1 MIRIGTKALGLLV
14 AGTIFGGIALSAA
27 LGLWKTQGS
36 KEPAAIRSGE
46 FAGLPSPSD
55 IRGSYTWADVG
66 KAFDIPPASLV
77 LAFGAGSEAEKA
89 NSLEAKYGEAALPP
103 GAEIG
108 TDSVRLFV
116 ALYTGLPH
124 EPEADTILPMA
135 AIEVLRAEAKGD
147 RALVEAAAL
156 RAYAPGAPAPA
167 AGSASAAAQA
177 APPAS
182 PAPASSA
189 APAAAAK
196 PATAPAAPT
205 PNAPAAAAPASSAA
219 PAAPVGAESA
229 PAAGAAPKAGTA
241 AATEYHEPA
250 AGSIVGKTTFGELE
264 EWGFDMAAVEA
275 LLGGLGKPGE
285 SVRDYCSAKG
295 LSFSEMKPR
304 LQELAPKK

>member
-1 MIRIGTKALGLLV
+1 MIRVGTKTLGLLV
-14 AGTIFGGIALSAA
+14 AGTIFGGVALSAG

-66 KAFDIPPASLV
+66 KAFGIPPASLV
-77 LAFGAGSEAEKA
+77 RAFGAGSEAEKA
-89 NSLEAKYGEAALPP
+89 NSLEAKYGEVALPP
-103 GAEIG
+103 GTEIG

-156 RAYAPGAPAPA
+156 RAYAPGASAPA
-167 AGSASAAAQA
+167 
-177 APPAS
+177 
-182 PAPASSA
+182 SA
-189 APAAAAK
+189 APAASQAA
-196 PATAPAAPT
+196 PSAAPAPAAP
-205 PNAPAAAAPASSAA
+205 ASAA
-219 PAAPVGAESA
+219 PAASA
-229 PAAGAAPKAGTA
+229 AAAVPAASGAAPKTGVGTGTA
-241 AATEYHEPA
+241 AATESHEPV
-250 AGSIVGKTTFGELE
+250 AGSIVGKTTFGELKD
-264 EWGFDMAAVEA
+264 WGFDMAAVEA
-275 LLGGLGKPGE
+275 LLGGLGKSGE

-295 LSFSEMKPR
+295 LSFSEMKTK